1 MIEQILIYSMDGQM
15 DVDGWMDAQSGKDGF
30 SLVQDTHLGKD
41 VGKFQGASS
50 QGRLWG
56 LSIDLF

>member
-1 MIEQILIYSMDGQM
+1 MDGQM